1 MEKTLISKM
10 ETQFPFF
17 GLMSLL
23 YGMIFAFCM
32 YSNFNGVTFPILIV
46 VTILF
51 GVRYVKKIG
60 LTIQRYT
67 WIYILGM
74 ILLAISSFMTTNAF
88 IIFFN
93 WVGIFLLFVVMM
105 IHQFYKELNWS
116 FQVYFRNIIVVIG
129 ITLGSIVYP
138 FRHAAAYI
146 APKSSK
152 QKRIAMYILV
162 GAVIAAGLLLL
173 ILPLLV
179 HSDRI
184 FEMYFGNITS
194 HIQFGNIFGI
204 CMMALIM
211 CILCYAFFSALC
223 RYQPEEET
231 ETRGKK
237 CNPIVGITF
246 TSVIAVIYLF
256 YSVIQIIYLFIGQDG
271 GIPAEIT
278 YAEYARSG
286 FWELLFVSI
295 INFLMVLVSIYL
307 FQENKILKGILAIIC
322 MCTFIMIFSSAYRMW
337 MYVDVY
343 HLTFLRMFVL
353 WFLGTLTLVM
363 LGTILS
369 IYKKKFP
376 LFRYI
381 MPLQSAG
388 FTKDEIRETLRI
400 VNEYIFD
407 EPLSKSEFDTITRDE
422 AFETNLV
429 PSFYAGKVFLFDE
442 FAKYLVREYHIKRIN
457 GALHIY
463 KDGVY
468 VHGYREIERAMI
480 ELIPS
485 LAKAKRNEVLD
496 YIEVFVGSESSQA
509 DAHLVAFKNGIL
521 NVITEELVGFSP
533 DIVITNRIPWDYKP
547 NAKCELVDKSLDKL
561 ACGDSA
567 IRALLEEC
575 AGYCFYRRNE
585 LRKAF
590 IFTGEKA
597 NGKSTYIAMIS
608 KMLGEENVSS
618 LDFKELGDRFSTE
631 TMFRKLANLGDDIDD
646 EFISSSAMF
655 KKLVSG
661 ERIKAEKKG
670 QDPFFFVPY
679 VKFIFSANNL
689 PRLRD
694 RTGAVIDRLVV
705 IPFNAKFTKD
715 DPHYR
720 PFIKYELGQQ
730 DAIER
735 LIVLGIRGLRRV
747 LEANAFTIS
756 SAVEKEIREYDELNN
771 PIQLFFRELNE
782 EDLCRETVAHW
793 YEEYLGFCAANQIK
807 SLSRIEF
814 GRQVLKQFPNVSVV
828 IAKIDGKATRC
839 YRLKLH

>member
-1 MEKTLISKM
+1 MSFFKGYIRLVGKKPIDSFKDTDELLELEQVKSFPSYGGVLADGWVLIDVDDAEQAEKLYEIVCEEGIGCQVRQTTRGKHFYFKANAYWEKCGGGKTLAIGFKADIKVGGRNSYACLKKD
-10 ETQFPFF
+10 
-17 GLMSLL
+17 
-23 YGMIFAFCM
+23 
-32 YSNFNGVTFPILIV
+32 GV
-46 VTILF
+46 
-51 GVRYVKKIG
+51 VRHV
-60 LTIQRYT
+60 
-67 WIYILGM
+67 IYDIEDGDTYDEPPVWM
-74 ILLAISSFMTTNAF
+74 
-88 IIFFN
+88 
-93 WVGIFLLFVVMM
+93 
-105 IHQFYKELNWS
+105 
-116 FQVYFRNIIVVIG
+116 R
-129 ITLGSIVYP
+129 
-138 FRHAAAYI
+138 
-146 APKSSK
+146 
-152 QKRIAMYILV
+152 
-162 GAVIAAGLLLL
+162 
-173 ILPLLV
+173 LV
-179 HSDRI
+179 HS
-184 FEMYFGNITS
+184 
-194 HIQFGNIFGI
+194 
-204 CMMALIM
+204 
-211 CILCYAFFSALC
+211 
-223 RYQPEEET
+223 
-231 ETRGKK
+231 
-237 CNPIVGITF
+237 
-246 TSVIAVIYLF
+246 
-256 YSVIQIIYLFIGQDG
+256 
-271 GIPAEIT
+271 
-278 YAEYARSG
+278 
-286 FWELLFVSI
+286 
-295 INFLMVLVSIYL
+295 
-307 FQENKILKGILAIIC
+307 KIDLKLKEGEGRNDA
-322 MCTFIMIFSSAYRMW
+322 
-337 MYVDVY
+337 
-343 HLTFLRMFVL
+343 
-353 WFLGTLTLVM
+353 
-363 LGTILS
+363 
-369 IYKKKFP
+369 

-407 EPLSKSEFDTITRDE
+407 EPLSKSEFETITRDE

-480 ELIPS
+480 ELIPNLS
-485 LAKAKRNEVLD
+485 KAKRGEVLD

-547 NAKCELVDKSLDKL
+547 DAKCELVDKSLDKL
-561 ACGDSA
+561 ACGDAA

-597 NGKSTYIAMIS
+597 NGKSTYIAVIS

-705 IPFNAKFTKD
+705 IPFNAKFTKN
-715 DPHYR
+715 DPDYR
-720 PFIKYELGQQ
+720 PFIKYELCQQ

-735 LIVLGIRGLRRV
+735 LIVLGIQGLRRV
-747 LEANAFTIS
+747 LESNAFTIS

-828 IAKIDGKATRC
+828 VAKIDGKATRC

>member
-105 IHQFYKELNWS
+105 IHQFYKDLNWS

-162 GAVIAAGLLLL
+162 GAVITAGLLLL

-381 MPLQSAG
+381 MLVVG
-388 FTKDEIRETLRI
+388 CCYI
-400 VNEYIFD
+400 VFSLARPDYWIATYNIANTENMNMG
-407 EPLSKSEFDTITRDE
+407 EL
-422 AFETNLV
+422 N
-429 PSFYAGKVFLFDE
+429 
-442 FAKYLVREYHIKRIN
+442 YLVY
-457 GALHIY
+457 
-463 KDGVY
+463 
-468 VHGYREIERAMI
+468 
-480 ELIPS
+480 
-485 LAKAKRNEVLD
+485 
-496 YIEVFVGSESSQA
+496 
-509 DAHLVAFKNGIL
+509 
-521 NVITEELVGFSP
+521 
-533 DIVITNRIPWDYKP
+533 
-547 NAKCELVDKSLDKL
+547 
-561 ACGDSA
+561 
-567 IRALLEEC
+567 
-575 AGYCFYRRNE
+575 
-585 LRKAF
+585 
-590 IFTGEKA
+590 
-597 NGKSTYIAMIS
+597 
-608 KMLGEENVSS
+608 
-618 LDFKELGDRFSTE
+618 
-631 TMFRKLANLGDDIDD
+631 
-646 EFISSSAMF
+646 
-655 KKLVSG
+655 
-661 ERIKAEKKG
+661 
-670 QDPFFFVPY
+670 
-679 VKFIFSANNL
+679 
-689 PRLRD
+689 
-694 RTGAVIDRLVV
+694 
-705 IPFNAKFTKD
+705 
-715 DPHYR
+715 
-720 PFIKYELGQQ
+720 
-730 DAIER
+730 
-735 LIVLGIRGLRRV
+735 
-747 LEANAFTIS
+747 
-756 SAVEKEIREYDELNN
+756 
-771 PIQLFFRELNE
+771 
-782 EDLCRETVAHW
+782 
-793 YEEYLGFCAANQIK
+793 
-807 SLSRIEF
+807 SLSDDAA
-814 GRQVLKQFPNVSVV
+814 PA
-828 IAKIDGKATRC
+828 IAKIQPQEITWSENDYWYYDDLEQPKNVLKNYFSDIKGR
-839 YRLKLH
+839 YRNLDIRKWNYAKMQAVKEAEQYLTDK